1 MDEEGRGRRGEHL
14 FYDLCRSSPSARM
27 AAAASCTHDWAQR
40 RARTYRRWRWWRSST
55 DAILVLQLMRLALHH
70 VDNLRRRPLQQ
81 GPQEVDASASH
92 RQPICRRLLLLVVR
106 RCHAGQR

>member
-55 DAILVLQLMRLALHH
+55 DAILVLQLMRLSFDN
-70 VDNLRRRPLQQ
+70 VDNLRRRPLHKLA
-81 GPQEVDASASH
+81 QEADTSASH
-92 RQPICRRLLLLVVR
+92 RQAIRRRLLLLLVS
-106 RCHAGQR
+106 RCHTG